1 MTPAKLAGVIRFHL
15 NQLTARNGHHEFEH
29 LARHLARARVYSNIL
44 PATGPVGAGGDQGR
58 DFETFASRIVHLALS
73 SFNDRSSNGNVAFA
87 CSLDQEIIP
96 KIRSDVKSICDAG
109 AVDEIVYFCEANVP
123 VGRRHRLQT
132 WARTERNVA
141 LQIFDGTAIAEL
153 LTERDVF
160 WIAQE
165 FLHVPAEAMPE
176 PLDDDGW
183 YAGHLARW
191 LSRNPR
197 IFSNADFLEVRFGLR
212 RATFHAGAKPRL
224 SFWMELMTRFLAPDT
239 PRSMR
244 RSASYE
250 IAVASLR
257 AKGDITPELDRVR
270 DYFSDLESWISIA
283 DLKDAHTL
291 AAYSFGAM
299 MMDRLAVAPEEFFEW
314 RGRIA
319 NLLDRELS
327 EAVAHGRRS
336 SLLEARGY
344 LRMIPTEASMASTDD
359 TLDDWSAMLDEAE
372 LAPLFPIGEF
382 ADQFA
387 KLTPI
392 LGGHARYAVF
402 ADRVDDLLAKRRG
415 PAVAAEKTLERAIAF
430 YRDDRLLDAIRGFHR
445 AQVNLFTGDSMVEF
459 QRATVLLSKSYL
471 ELGLAYAAKNV
482 ALAGA
487 YLAFQSDDPEF
498 AGTLP
503 SLLFTAA
510 NADDGAGNSLSF
522 LRMMLAGLDA
532 HVRLDSDPLH
542 TDRHPTL
549 QVDFGQAAAL
559 RGLAAR
565 LEPSLLRAVDGVLAS
580 WPDVL
585 SAQVIE
591 ASQLPSGFWLQGSVD
606 DLWRLLEQNF
616 IDVPF
621 GDHGPSRSVGWRAF
635 GVKWLA
641 SFDNRPGIVPLAE
654 EFVANMQTAMASLA
668 DADLCLL
675 SLQMSMHL
683 DVGTEAQ
690 WPEIVAVGADA
701 SGATAKILLSADPA
715 GDHPSGNAAGTLAI
729 IASLLSQLS
738 VLPHDELLELLK
750 KNMLAAAGRMRIG
763 RPYREL
769 HRTFS
774 PEPGPEDAPY
784 QTGFAGGRVF
794 IGHEHHLLAPRT
806 GPGPNYSEP
815 VALERIGVR
824 YNRSHA
830 TIRFTFERLLADDRV
845 QAILLGWREEG
856 LLDWEILCI
865 LSNAAMN
872 IRHPLEEV
880 ENISPDDLAR
890 YHAAFDVVEDESGA
904 LSPDLFTEELLR
916 LNRQAFHGALLRS
929 WDLEFPS
936 ESVGWTAVEKFL
948 TTRYRLRT
956 DDVVHDDLF
965 DRDRLWVKK
974 SVAEATSD
982 SLRST
987 SS

>member
-58 DFETFASRIVHLALS
+58 DFETFASRIVHPALS
-73 SFNDRSSNGNVAFA
+73 SFNDRSSDGSVAFA
-87 CSLDQEIIP
+87 CSLDQEIIQ

-123 VGRRHRLQT
+123 VGRRHRLQA
-132 WARTERNVA
+132 WARTERNVE

-153 LTERDVF
+153 LAERDVF

-165 FLHVPAEAMPE
+165 FLHMPAEAMPE

-191 LSRNPR
+191 LARNPR
-197 IFSNADFLEVRFGLR
+197 IFSNADFLEVKFGLR
-212 RATFHAGAKPRL
+212 RATFHADARPRL
-224 SFWMELMTRFLAPDT
+224 SFWMELMTRFLAPET
-239 PRSMR
+239 PRPMR

-250 IAVASLR
+250 IAVASFR
-257 AKGDITPELDRVR
+257 AKGDMTPELDRVR
-270 DYFSDLESWISIA
+270 DYFSDLKSWISIA

-291 AAYSFGAM
+291 VAYAFGAM
-299 MMDRLAVAPEEFFEW
+299 TMDRLAVTPEEVFEW

-319 NLLDRELS
+319 ELLDSELA

-336 SLLEARGY
+336 GLLEARGF
-344 LRMIPTEASMASTDD
+344 LRMVPKDASMPSTDD
-359 TLDDWSAMLDEAE
+359 TFDDWSAMLDEAE

-392 LGGHARYAVF
+392 FGGHARYADF

-415 PAVAAEKTLERAIAF
+415 PAVAAEKTFERAVTF

-445 AQVNLFTGDSMVEF
+445 AQVKLFTGDSMIEF
-459 QRATVLLSKSYL
+459 QRATVLLSQSYL

-482 ALAGA
+482 ALGGA
-487 YLAFQSDDPEF
+487 YLAFHSDDPEF

-503 SLLFTAA
+503 TLLFAAA
-510 NADDGAGNSLSF
+510 NADDGAGNSLTF
-522 LRMMLAGLDA
+522 LRNMLAGLDA

-542 TDRHPTL
+542 TDRHPSL

-565 LEPSLLRAVDGVLAS
+565 LEPSLLRVVDDVLAS

-585 SAQVIE
+585 RAQVID
-591 ASQLPSGFWLQGSVD
+591 ASQQPSGFWLQGSVD
-606 DLWRLLEQNF
+606 DLWRSLEENF

-621 GDHGPSRSVGWRAF
+621 GDRGRSRSVGWRAF
-635 GVKWLA
+635 GVEWLA
-641 SFDNRPGIVPLAE
+641 IFENRPGIVALAE
-654 EFVANMQTAMASLA
+654 EFIANLQTAMASLA

-675 SLQMSMHL
+675 PLRMSMHL
-683 DVGTEAQ
+683 DLGAQAQ

-701 SGATAKILLSADPA
+701 SGPTARILLAADPA
-715 GDHPSGNAAGTLAI
+715 AQHPSDDAADTLAI
-729 IASLLSQLS
+729 IASLLSRLS
-738 VLPHDELLELLK
+738 VLPHDDLLELLK
-750 KNMLAAAGRMRIG
+750 KDMVAAAGRMHIV

-769 HRTFS
+769 HHTFV
-774 PEPGPEDAPY
+774 PEPGPEEVLLHA
-784 QTGFAGGRVF
+784 GFAEGRVF
-794 IGHEHHLLAPRT
+794 AGQEHPLLAPRT
-806 GPGPNYSEP
+806 GPGPTYSEP
-815 VALERIGVR
+815 VTLERIGVR
-824 YNRSHA
+824 YDRSYA
-830 TIRFTFERLLADDRV
+830 TIRFTLECLLADDRAR
-845 QAILLGWREEG
+845 AIVLGWREEG

-865 LSNAAMN
+865 LSNAAVN
-872 IRHPLEEV
+872 IRHPLEEA
-880 ENISPDDLAR
+880 ENISPEDLAR
-890 YHAAFDVVEDESGA
+890 YRAAFDVVEDESDA

-916 LNRQAFHGALLRS
+916 LNRQAFHVALLRS
-929 WDLEFPS
+929 WDLELPF
-936 ESVGWTAVEKFL
+936 ESVGGTAIEKFL
-948 TTRYRLRT
+948 TTRYGLRT
-956 DDVVHDDLF
+956 DDVGHGDLF
-965 DRDRLWVKK
+965 ESARLRVERFI
-974 SVAEATSD
+974 AD
-982 SLRST
+982 GPR
-987 SS
+987 